1 MEACHAFCPTL
12 PLISR
17 RSALVPLAAAL
28 VAPVA
33 TSMALPVAHSGASP
47 LPDRYDAP
55 LGIGLES
62 WPYPAHVGLRA
73 CSVGGES
80 LRMAYMDIAPTT
92 KPRNRTV
99 VLLHG
104 KNFDSS
110 YWSSPIKDLTA
121 AGFRVVVPDQ
131 LGFNKSAKPDINYS
145 FDMLAR
151 HTLDLLGGLQ
161 IGQATFIGHSTGGML
176 AVRIAAAFPARVDR
190 LILEDPLGLVDYRR
204 FIPPQTTETL
214 VAAEHRQT
222 VASYRAFLR
231 NLLPVLPA
239 DAMEPFVEWRMRVAQ
254 SGEYDRFCKASALTY
269 QMIYREPVRDEYD
282 DIRAKTLVIVGEKD
296 ASAPLKSYASPEM
309 AAKMPS
315 IPEAAPAA
323 VKDLR
328 DGKLVMVPGVG
339 HVPHLEAPDAFRQ
352 AVLDFLAA

>member
-1 MEACHAFCPTL
+1 MS
-12 PLISR
+12 LISR
-17 RSALVPLAAAL
+17 RQALVPIAAAL
-28 VAPVA
+28 VGTAAAGNGHISVHQPQD
-33 TSMALPVAHSGASP
+33 PP
-47 LPDRYDAP
+47 LPDRYDTP

-62 WPYPAHVGLRA
+62 WPYPARVNLRA
-73 CSVGGES
+73 CSVGGET
-80 LRMAYMDIAPTT
+80 LRMAYMDIAPTG

-110 YWSSPIKDLTA
+110 YWAGPIQALTG

-131 LGFNKSAKPDINYS
+131 IGFNKSAKPDVPYS

-161 IGQATFIGHSTGGML
+161 IRQASFIGHSTGGML
-176 AVRIAAAFPARVDR
+176 AVRIAAAFPGSVDK
-190 LILEDPLGLVDYRR
+190 LVLEDPLGLVDYRR
-204 FIPPQTTETL
+204 FIPPQSTETL
-214 VAAEHRQT
+214 VAAEHRET
-222 VASYRAFLR
+222 AASYRAFLR
-231 NLLPVLPA
+231 NLLPVLPVLQ
-239 DAMEPFVEWRMRVAQ
+239 MEPFVEWRMRVAQ

-282 DIRAKTLVIVGEKD
+282 DIQAPTLMIIGEKD
-296 ASAPLKSYASPEM
+296 QSAPLKHYASPEM

-323 VKDLR
+323 AKDLR
-328 DGKLVMVPGVG
+328 DGRLVTIPGVG
-339 HVPHLEAPDAFRQ
+339 HVPHLEAPEAFRE
-352 AVLDFLAA
+352 AMLMFLAG